1 MRSLRS
7 LCLLQVHSMGQ
18 NVLDMSE
25 IPANLAK
32 DLKIIQ
38 LVNKTFGNWT
48 LATNDVSTK
57 VYQTALSIQY
67 DGVSWNFQYCSNSY
81 EVFCCPHCDFRQ
93 PDLKQFTL
101 QEGKPAPVQSPFWE
115 ASNIL
120 EQLNQE
126 HPVDRRMT
134 MSFEMNEEGTWGKI
148 SFRGSEDFAVVPVI
162 FSSNIVVK
170 MNEAG
175 QRKLYC
181 DGLVERGMVQHG
193 FQKFLIE
200 TAVAVED
207 AFSSPVHP
215 FCYLLISEDETSNE
229 EDPEDFMEDFWRF
242 VGDE

>member
-25 IPANLAK
+25 IPASLAK

-67 DGVSWNFQYCSNSY
+67 DGVSWNFQYCSNSF
-81 EVFCCPHCDFRQ
+81 EVFCCLHCDFRQ

-120 EQLNQE
+120 EQLDQE
-126 HPVDRRMT
+126 HPVDRRMI

-148 SFRGSEDFAVVPVI
+148 SFRGSEDFAVVPVV

-175 QRKLYC
+175 QRKLNC
-181 DGLVERGMVQHG
+181 DGLVGRGMVHHG
-193 FQKFLIE
+193 FQKHLIE

-207 AFSSPVHP
+207 AFSSPVLP
-215 FCYLLISEDETSNE
+215 FCSG
-229 EDPEDFMEDFWRF
+229 F
-242 VGDE
+242 VDDDCLGEPDLCRR